1 MKQIK
6 KFTKVYILGHVL
18 GNEIVHK
25 DQVTE
30 TNNSNDR
37 RNIGIQK
44 TLEKGIFSQFVF
56 LNEKHWS
63 FFWMVN
69 V

>member
-6 KFTKVYILGHVL
+6 KFTKEYILGQVL

-30 TNNSNDR
+30 INNSNDR